1 MGQIIGYKGGKD
13 GGGGSAT
20 EEADTLHSISYAKL
34 LDLVSE
40 GQIEGFVDGAKSI
53 YFDKTPLQNADGTYN
68 FSNVSVDFRPG
79 TQFQDVIAGFPN
91 VENETSVGVE
101 LRADTPYTRYFTNTQ
116 LSAVRVTLAVPALS
130 QTNTNNGNV
139 GGYTVEY
146 AIDINTDGAGFVQY
160 LQTAFSGKT
169 TSEYQRSHRIELP
182 AATTGWTIRVRRITA
197 DTSSSYIQDTTTIK
211 SVTEIIDARLRYP
224 MSAIVGIKIDAK
236 QFSNIPTRAYHLK
249 GRIIRVPSN
258 YDPVNRTYAG
268 AWNGTFNLAYSN
280 NPAWVFYDLV
290 LNDRYG
296 LGDRIDSTMID
307 KWTLY
312 QIGQYCDV
320 MVSDGKGG
328 TEPRF
333 TCNVYIQQRADAYK
347 VLQDLATTF
356 RGMAYYAGGAI
367 YATADMP
374 TDPVYTYTNANV
386 IDGKFKTVGTAQR
399 TRYNTAL
406 VTWNDPNNFYEST
419 VETVQDQ
426 DGINR
431 YGIQQ
436 IEVTAF
442 GCTSQG
448 QAQRVGLWNTITSR
462 LETQSKTFSVG
473 MDGLMALPGQIVRI
487 ADSVTMGR
495 RSAGRIR
502 SATGKQVIVDKAAT
516 ISTGD
521 KFIAVLPTGK
531 AQQNTV
537 ASVSGNIVTVVDD
550 WTTLPLPDSIW
561 SVDSSELAAPTY
573 KITSISENSDGTFE
587 ISAIQHIPGK
597 FNFIDNGTRID
608 TPPTTIITPSIQKPP
623 TNVVLSSYA
632 VSDQG
637 ISKTNM
643 TIAWD
648 RADNA
653 IGYVVEWKR
662 DDYNWVALPQTGEQS
677 VDVPNIYAGQYV
689 ARVKAVSGVNV
700 KSSYAYSIATNLLGK
715 TSPPPVVT
723 FLTATPKV
731 FGIDLAWGFPTVGA
745 SDTQRTE
752 IWYSP
757 NSSIDS
763 ATKLSDL
770 AYPQNSYSL
779 SGLQSGAEFWFWA
792 RLVDTTGNIGSFY
805 PAGVGVHGV
814 SSTNSSEILSYLT
827 GQIGKTQLGQDIVDA
842 IDQVQNLEDLLAQ
855 VPDAATINQIIAKQS
870 NAEADSDAIAAQQL
884 YALAAN
890 DKSESVLR
898 TAIRANFQ
906 TQQAQIVNEA
916 TVRATETGALATQ
929 ISTLTATTEDIS
941 ASVQTNATAIANTN
955 GSLAAMY
962 TIKTQVTSDGK
973 TYLAGVG
980 IGVDNAS
987 GILQSQVLVTA
998 DRFAILN
1005 QVTGTT
1011 TLVSPFAVTGGQVY
1025 INSAVIQDG
1034 SITNAKIGNT
1044 IQSTATNPATGQ
1056 PVWIL
1061 DKNGTFQMNGTGTT
1075 RLNINSSNITVYDGA
1090 GTLRVRMG
1098 IW

>member
-68 FSNVSVDFRPG
+68 FSNVSVEFRPG

-91 VENETSVGVE
+91 VESETSVGVE

-130 QTNTNNGNV
+130 QTNTSNGNV

-182 AATTGWTIRVRRITA
+182 PATTGWTIRVRRITA

-236 QFSNIPTRAYHLK
+236 QFNSIPARAYHLK

-573 KITSISENSDGTFE
+573 KITSISENTDGTFE

-648 RADNA
+648 RAENA
-653 IGYVVEWKR
+653 IGYIVEWKR

-700 KSSYAYSIATNLLGK
+700 KSSYAYSTATNLLGK

-723 FLTATPKV
+723 LLTATPKV
-731 FGIDLAWGFPTVGA
+731 FGIDLAWGFPAVGA

-805 PAGVGVHGV
+805 PTGVGIHGV

-842 IDQVQNLEDLLAQ
+842 IDQVQNLEDLLSQ

-916 TVRATETGALATQ
+916 TVRATETEALATQ

-973 TYLAGVG
+973 TYLAGIGV
-980 IGVDNAS
+980 GVDNAS

-1011 TLVSPFAVTGGQVY
+1011 TLVSPFAVSGGQVY

-1075 RLNINSSNITVYDGA
+1075 RLNINSSNITAYDGA